1 VRVTAVRPLTL
12 ALSPEGR
19 GSAHD
24 VTCDVEVRAVTKTY
38 GSLTAVRDVTL
49 EVARGEFFSIL
60 GPSGCG
66 KTTILRMIAG
76 FLEPT
81 AGEILIGGRAMH
93 GVPPHRR
100 PTSLVF
106 QHLALFP
113 LMTVYDNIAFGLRMR
128 KAAEAEIRRKVG
140 EKLELITLQ
149 GYEAKLPHQLS
160 GGEKQRVAIA
170 RSLVI
175 EPTVLLLDEPLG
187 ALDLKL
193 REHMKAELKAI
204 QHRVRTT
211 FIYITHDQ
219 GEALAMSDHVAV
231 MSRGRLQ
238 QVGTPAVIYETPRT
252 AFVAHFV
259 GENNALAGRLVGE
272 DGGHAVV
279 ETAEGTFRV
288 GNPLGLPVGAS
299 GLCFVRPEKLVFGDG
314 GPPGAAAPNRL
325 QGRVRELY
333 YEGVIVKVRVALGSG
348 RELQAAIPT
357 VSGARLPAVGQAV
370 GLGFAPSEAYVL
382 PEEADGR
389 GPA

>member
-1 VRVTAVRPLTL
+1 M
-12 ALSPEGR
+12 SGHEY
-19 GSAHD
+19 
-24 VTCDVEVRAVTKTY
+24 DVEVRQVTKTY
-38 GSLTAVRDVTL
+38 GSVAAVRDVSL
-49 EVARGEFFSIL
+49 EVRRGEFFSIL

-81 AGEILIGGRAMH
+81 SGEILIGGRAVR

-128 KAAEAEIRRKVG
+128 KVPEAEVRRRVA
-140 EKLELITLQ
+140 EKLELINLA
-149 GYEAKLPHQLS
+149 GYERKHPHQLS

-170 RSLVI
+170 RSLII

-211 FIYITHDQ
+211 FVYITHDQ

-238 QVGTPAVIYETPRT
+238 QVGTPTEVYETPRA

-259 GENNALAGRLVGE
+259 GENNGLAGQVLSQ
-272 DGGHAVV
+272 DGAGHAVV
-279 ETAEGTFRV
+279 ETAEGRLTARNAGAV
-288 GNPLGLPVGAS
+288 AAGAPGLV
-299 GLCFVRPEKLVFGDG
+299 FVRPEKLVLAAPGDG
-314 GPPGAAAPNRL
+314 EGGARNRL
-325 QGRVRELY
+325 GGTVREIY
-333 YEGVIVKVRVALGSG
+333 YEGVLVRARVVLPSG
-348 RELQAAIPT
+348 RELSVTIPT
-357 VSGARLPAVGQAV
+357 VSGATLPAVGQAV
-370 GLGFAPSEAYVL
+370 TVAFTAEEAYVL
-382 PEEADGR
+382 PEDDGSR
-389 GPA
+389 G

>member
-1 VRVTAVRPLTL
+1 MAERL
-12 ALSPEGR
+12 
-19 GSAHD
+19 
-24 VTCDVEVRAVTKTY
+24 DVEVRGVTKTY
-38 GSLTAVRDVTL
+38 GALTAVHDVTL

-81 AGEILIGGRAMH
+81 RGEILIGGRPMR

-128 KAAEAEIRRKVG
+128 KTPEGEVRRKVA
-140 EKLELITLQ
+140 EKLELINLP
-149 GYEAKLPHQLS
+149 GYEAKRPHQLS

-170 RSLVI
+170 RCLVI

-211 FIYITHDQ
+211 FVYITHDQ

-238 QVGTPAVIYETPRT
+238 QVGAPAQVYETPAT
-252 AFVAHFV
+252 AFVARFV
-259 GENNALAGRLVGE
+259 GENNGLPGRVATAGAGTAE
-272 DGGHAVV
+272 V
-279 ETAEGTFRV
+279 ETTEGLLHAR
-288 GNPLGLPVGAS
+288 NPLGLAPGAA
-299 GLCFVRPEKLVFGDG
+299 GICFVRPEKLVLA
-314 GPPGAAAPNRL
+314 GPPPAGPGANRL
-325 QGRVRELY
+325 AGVVRELY
-333 YEGVIVKVRVALGSG
+333 YEGAVVRARLGLPSG
-348 RELQAAIPT
+348 RELMAAIPT
-357 VSGARLPAVGQAV
+357 GPASGDGLLPAPGRS
-370 GLGFAPSEAYVL
+370 LEIGFRAADAYVL
-382 PEEADGR
+382 PADEDGR
-389 GPA
+389 GA

>member
-1 VRVTAVRPLTL
+1 MA
-12 ALSPEGR
+12 
-19 GSAHD
+19 D
-24 VTCDVEVRAVTKTY
+24 YDVEAHGVSKTY
-38 GSLTAVRDVTL
+38 GALTAVRDVTFQ
-49 EVARGEFFSIL
+49 VARGEFFSIL

-66 KTTILRMIAG
+66 KTTLLRMIAG

-81 AGEILIGGRAMH
+81 SGEILIGGRSMR

-128 KAAEAEIRRKVG
+128 RMPEAEVRARVR
-140 EKLELITLQ
+140 EKLELINLA
-149 GYEAKLPHQLS
+149 GYEAKFPHQLS
-160 GGEKQRVAIA
+160 GGERQRVAIA

-219 GEALAMSDHVAV
+219 GEALAMSDRVAV

-238 QVGTPAVIYETPRT
+238 QVGTPAEVYEAPRT

-259 GENNALAGRLVGE
+259 GENNALAGRVAEVEGPA
-272 DGGHAVV
+272 GAYARV
-279 ETAEGTFRV
+279 ETAEGCFRV
-288 GNPLGLPVGAS
+288 RNPLGLPPGAA
-299 GLCFVRPEKLVFGDG
+299 GLCFVRPEKLV
-314 GPPGAAAPNRL
+314 PGNAAAVGGRVPNRL
-325 QGRVRELY
+325 RGRVRELY
-333 YEGVIVKVRVALGSG
+333 YEGVLVKARVGLPSGQELSVAVPTVTGAAPPAIGEAVAL
-348 RELQAAIPT
+348 A
-357 VSGARLPAVGQAV
+357 
-370 GLGFAPSEAYVL
+370 FAPEEAYVL
-382 PEEADGR
+382 PAGGEPGGA
-389 GPA
+389 A

>member
-1 VRVTAVRPLTL
+1 MAD
-12 ALSPEGR
+12 
-19 GSAHD
+19 H
-24 VTCDVEVRAVTKTY
+24 DVEVRRVTKTY
-38 GSLTAVRDVTL
+38 GALTAVRDVTL
-49 EVARGEFFSIL
+49 RVLRGEFFSIL

-66 KTTILRMIAG
+66 KTTILRMVAG
-76 FLEPT
+76 FLEPS
-81 AGEILIGGRAMH
+81 AGEIVIGGRPMR
-93 GVPPHRR
+93 GVAPHRR

-113 LMTVYDNIAFGLRMR
+113 LMTVQDNIAFGLRMR
-128 KAAEAEIRRKVG
+128 RVPEAEIRRKVG
-140 EKLELITLQ
+140 VQLDLINLP
-149 GYEAKLPHQLS
+149 GYERKLPHQLS

-238 QVGTPAVIYETPRT
+238 QVGTPAEVYETPGT
-252 AFVAHFV
+252 AFVARFV
-259 GENNALAGRLVGE
+259 GENNALAARLVAP
-272 DGGHAVV
+272 DGAHGVV
-279 ETAEGTFRV
+279 ETPEGRLRAR
-288 GNPLGLPVGAS
+288 NPAGLPPGS
-299 GLCFVRPEKLVFGDG
+299 PGLCFVRPEKLAVGAGDA
-314 GPPGAAAPNRL
+314 PDVAGANRL
-325 QGRVRELY
+325 AGTVRELY
-333 YEGVIVKVRVALGSG
+333 YEGVIVKARVTLPSG
-348 RELQAAIPT
+348 GELQLAIPT
-357 VSGARLPAVGQAV
+357 VSGVRLPAIGQAV
-370 GLGFAPSEAYVL
+370 TLTFAPDDAYLL
-382 PEEADGR
+382 PEDEGPG

>member
-1 VRVTAVRPLTL
+1 MASRAGPL
-12 ALSPEGR
+12 E
-19 GSAHD
+19 H
-24 VTCDVEVRAVTKTY
+24 DVEVQGVTKTY
-38 GSLTAVRDVTL
+38 GALTAVRDVTL
-49 EVARGEFFSIL
+49 QVARGEFFSIL

-76 FLEPT
+76 FLEPS
-81 AGEILIGGRAMH
+81 AGEILIGGRPMR

-128 KAAEAEIRRKVG
+128 KRPEPEIRRQVA
-140 EKLELITLQ
+140 EKLELINLP
-149 GYEAKLPHQLS
+149 GYEAKHPHQLS

-238 QVGTPAVIYETPRT
+238 QVGTPAEVYETPRT

-259 GENNALAGRLVGE
+259 GENNALVGRVAGG
-272 DGGHAVV
+272 DGGPVAHAVV
-279 ETAEGTFRV
+279 ETAEGTYRAR
-288 GNPLGLPVGAS
+288 NPLGLAPGAA
-299 GLCFVRPEKLVFGDG
+299 GLCFVRPEKLVVGPPAATPG
-314 GPPGAAAPNRL
+314 GPSPNRL
-325 QGRVRELY
+325 DGTVRELY
-333 YEGVIVKVRVALGSG
+333 YEGVIVKARVALASG
-348 RELQAAIPT
+348 RELSVTIPA
-357 VSGARLPAVGQAV
+357 VSGAVLPTVGQAV
-370 GLGFAPSEAYVL
+370 TLAFSPDEAYVL
-382 PEEADGR
+382 PEEEGR
-389 GPA
+389 GGA

>member
-1 VRVTAVRPLTL
+1 M
-12 ALSPEGR
+12 
-19 GSAHD
+19 H
-24 VTCDVEVRAVTKTY
+24 DVEVRGVTKTY
-38 GSLTAVRDVTL
+38 GNVTAVRDVTL
-49 EVARGEFFSIL
+49 EVRRGEFFSIL

-81 AGEILIGGRAMH
+81 RGEILIGGRPMR
-93 GVPPHRR
+93 GVSPHRR
-100 PTSLVF
+100 PTSLIF

-128 KAAEAEIRRKVG
+128 KAPEAEVRRKVA
-140 EKLELITLQ
+140 EKLELINLP
-149 GYEAKLPHQLS
+149 GYEGKRPHQLS

-211 FIYITHDQ
+211 FVYITHDQ

-238 QVGTPAVIYETPRT
+238 QIGGPAEIYETPRT
-252 AFVAHFV
+252 AFVARFV
-259 GENNALAGRLVGE
+259 GENNGLPGRVIERDGTGLVRVDTAAGL
-272 DGGHAVV
+272 
-279 ETAEGTFRV
+279 FRV
-288 GNPLGLPVGAS
+288 ANPRGLGAGTVAT
-299 GLCFVRPEKLVFGDG
+299 CFVRPEKLALGAG
-314 GPPGAAAPNRL
+314 GTESENRL
-325 QGRVRELY
+325 AGVVRELY
-333 YEGVIVKVRVALGSG
+333 YEGVIVRARVALAGAG
-348 RELQAAIPT
+348 EVLVAIPT
-357 VSGARLPAVGQAV
+357 VSGAVLPAVGEPV
-370 GLGFAPSEAYVL
+370 TLRFAAGDAYVL
-382 PEEADGR
+382 PDEEDGPR
-389 GPA
+389 VP

>member
-1 VRVTAVRPLTL
+1 MA
-12 ALSPEGR
+12 
-19 GSAHD
+19 D
-24 VTCDVEVRAVTKTY
+24 FDVELREVTKTY
-38 GSLTAVRDVTL
+38 GAMTAVRDVTL
-49 EVARGEFFSIL
+49 RVARGEFFSIL

-66 KTTILRMIAG
+66 KTTILRMVAG

-81 AGEILIGGRAMH
+81 AGEILIGGQSMH

-128 KAAEAEIRRKVG
+128 KAPEAEIRRRVA
-140 EKLELITLQ
+140 EKLELINLP
-149 GYEAKLPHQLS
+149 GYEAKFPHQLS

-238 QVGTPAVIYETPRT
+238 QVGAPPEIYEAPQT

-259 GENNALAGRLVGE
+259 GENNAFPGRLVGRE
-272 DGGHAVV
+272 GTHAVV
-279 ETAEGTFRV
+279 ETAEGSFRIR
-288 GNPLGLPVGAS
+288 NPLGLSLGTT
-299 GLCFVRPEKLVFGDG
+299 GLCFVRPEKLSVGDG
-314 GPPGAAAPNRL
+314 GAVEGRAPN
-325 QGRVRELY
+325 QIAGTVQELY
-333 YEGVIVKVRVALGSG
+333 YEGIIVKARVALPSG
-348 RELQAAIPT
+348 RELQVAIPT
-357 VSGARLPAVGQAV
+357 VAGAVVPAVGQPTA
-370 GLGFAPSEAYVL
+370 FRFDPDEAYVL
-382 PEEADGR
+382 PEEDGGHGR
-389 GPA
+389 A

>member
-1 VRVTAVRPLTL
+1 MA
-12 ALSPEGR
+12 
-19 GSAHD
+19 D
-24 VTCDVEVRAVTKTY
+24 YDVEVFGVSKAY
-38 GSLTAVRDVTL
+38 GALTAVRDVTFQ
-49 EVARGEFFSIL
+49 VARGEFFSIL

-66 KTTILRMIAG
+66 KTTLLRMIAG

-81 AGEILIGGRAMH
+81 AGEILIGGRSMR

-128 KAAEAEIRRKVG
+128 KVPEAEVRARVR
-140 EKLELITLQ
+140 EQLELIGLT
-149 GYEAKLPHQLS
+149 GHGAKFPHQLS

-219 GEALAMSDHVAV
+219 GEALAMSDRVAV

-238 QVGTPAVIYETPRT
+238 QVGTPAEIYEAPRT

-259 GENNALAGRLVGE
+259 GENNGLAGRVAA
-272 DGGHAVV
+272 GGGSAGPYARV
-279 ETAEGTFRV
+279 ETAEGCFQVR
-288 GNPLGLPVGAS
+288 NPLGLAAGAA
-299 GLCFVRPEKLVFGDG
+299 GLCFVRPEKLAVADAA
-314 GPPGAAAPNRL
+314 GPTPARPNRL
-325 QGRVRELY
+325 RGSVRELY
-333 YEGVIVKVRVALGSG
+333 YEGVLVKVRVGLPSG
-348 RELQAAIPT
+348 RDVSVAIPAVTGATPPAIGQT
-357 VSGARLPAVGQAV
+357 VELAFGADD
-370 GLGFAPSEAYVL
+370 AYVL
-382 PEEADGR
+382 PPGEEPGGA
-389 GPA
+389 A

>member
-1 VRVTAVRPLTL
+1 V
-12 ALSPEGR
+12 
-19 GSAHD
+19 
-24 VTCDVEVRAVTKTY
+24 
-38 GSLTAVRDVTL
+38 TAVRDVTL
-49 EVARGEFFSIL
+49 RVARGEFFSIL

-66 KTTILRMIAG
+66 KTTILRMVAG
-76 FLEPT
+76 FLEPSS
-81 AGEILIGGRAMH
+81 GEILIGGRPVR

-128 KAAEAEIRRKVG
+128 RVADAEVRRRVA
-140 EKLELITLQ
+140 EKLELINLP
-149 GYEAKLPHQLS
+149 GYERKLPHQLS

-238 QVGTPAVIYETPRT
+238 QVGTPAEVYEAPRT

-259 GENNALAGRLVGE
+259 GDNNALPGRVVGAAGPG
-272 DGGHAVV
+272 AVV
-279 ETAEGTFRV
+279 ETAEGCFEVR
-288 GNPLGLPVGAS
+288 NPLGLPEGAD
-299 GLCFVRPEKLVFGDG
+299 GLCFVRPEKLVV
-314 GPPGAAAPNRL
+314 GAAGPAGANRL
-325 QGRVRELY
+325 TGTVRELY
-333 YEGVIVKVRVALGSG
+333 YEGVIVKARVALPGG
-348 RELQAAIPT
+348 RELGLAIPT
-357 VSGARLPAVGQAV
+357 VAGARLPAVGETAA
-370 GLGFAPSEAYVL
+370 LGFAPEDAYVL
-382 PEEADGR
+382 PGEDGTDGR
-389 GPA
+389 A